1 MAESRKSAIFI
12 TLIKTQFTM
21 KRKIF
26 ISAILALAVMSF
38 SNAQDLD
45 KVLKEHF
52 KAIGQK
58 NLEKITSQKAIG
70 TVTIMGMGMDFTMYK
85 KRPDKYKMMIVVQ
98 GAEMIQAVDG
108 ETAWTINPMMGS
120 SAAVELTGVEA
131 ATMKEQADMDGM
143 LWSYKDKGYQ
153 LALEEGSEEVNGK
166 DCYVL
171 KLTKENGNNDFYY
184 LDKGSYMIQK
194 VKTTTESYGTPM
206 EVETLLSNYQDV
218 DGYMM
223 PFKIEQMVG
232 GQVAATIE
240 MESVETNVELDDSMF
255 TMPSSN

>member
-1 MAESRKSAIFI
+1 
-12 TLIKTQFTM
+12 M
-21 KRKIF
+21 KRKLF
-26 ISAILALAVMSF
+26 LSAVLALAVMSI
-38 SNAQDLD
+38 STAQDLD
-45 KVLKEHF
+45 KILKDHF

-58 NLEKITSQKAIG
+58 NLEQITSPKIVG
-70 TVTIMGMGMDFTMYK
+70 TLSSMGMGMDFTMYQ
-85 KRPDKYKMMIVVQ
+85 KRPDKYKMLIEVQ
-98 GAEMIQAVDG
+98 GAQMIQAVDG
-108 ETAWTINPMMGS
+108 ETAWSINPMMGS
-120 SAAVELTGVEA
+120 SAAVKLSGIEA
-131 ATMKEQADMDGM
+131 ETMKEQADMDGM

-153 LALEEGSEEVNGK
+153 LALEEGSETVNGK

-171 KLTKENGNNDFYY
+171 KLTKKSGNNDFYY
-184 LDKGSYMIQK
+184 MDKESYMIHK
-194 VKTTTESYGTPM
+194 VKTSTESYGTPM

-255 TMPSSN
+255 ALPSAN